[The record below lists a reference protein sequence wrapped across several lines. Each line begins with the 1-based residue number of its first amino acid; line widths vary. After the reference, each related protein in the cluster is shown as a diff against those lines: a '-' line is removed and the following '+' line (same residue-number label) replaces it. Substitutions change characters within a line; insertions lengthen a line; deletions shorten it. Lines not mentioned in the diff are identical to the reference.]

1 MGVNVEIKAPVR
13 ERRKERRAHALRS
26 AQMEVKGVLVP
37 MRLLNLS
44 SHGAML
50 ESEICPAIASKV
62 TFSCGNLTSKGSVAW
77 VNGHRLGLLFERP
90 IPQNQVASILPPD
103 DS

>member
-13 ERRKERRAHALRS
+13 ERRKGRRAHTLLS

-37 MRLLNLS
+37 VRLLNLS

-50 ESEICPAIASKV
+50 ESEIHPAVASKA
-62 TFSCGNLTSKGSVAW
+62 TLWAGKLTSKGSVAW

-103 DS
+103 G